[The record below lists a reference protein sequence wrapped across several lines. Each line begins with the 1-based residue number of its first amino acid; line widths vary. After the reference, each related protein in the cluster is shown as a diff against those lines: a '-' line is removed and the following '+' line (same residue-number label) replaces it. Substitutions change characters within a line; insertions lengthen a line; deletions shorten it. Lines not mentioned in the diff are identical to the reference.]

1 MPARRAGRAA
11 RRAAGSFP
19 TRRAPR
25 ADIVEAAHALGLNL
39 RYVPSMRN
47 GAERSDR
54 GNAIL
59 SDLPLSHAW
68 AFELPLVLE
77 RRVPLAASLR
87 LAGGPVQLVSG
98 HLDPRGPPGAAWL
111 GVGRASEAGGA
122 SGRPA
127 RRPTWSSSAPTS
139 TSAGARASGPGGC
152 CTRPRSRPACPRP
165 GRRGGTR
172 STRSRGW
179 CSTICSCATGPARV
193 AHARVER
200 LDEHPH
206 DRGPLVFGSDH
217 HPLLAR
223 IDLTPEAAAHERS
236 PRRDL
241 PWWAW
246 LSMVL
251 GVVALVSVIGA
262 LFLPDWKQPNYTLG
276 LDAAPGSEDFVG
288 AAGALLNIP
297 VYQGGAVTLLQ
308 NGDAFYPVML
318 DAIRG
323 ARETI
328 TFETYIF
335 EPDEIG
341 RQFMD
346 AFMERA
352 RAGIEVRVLV
362 DGFGS
367 LKLKRSHRD
376 ELRGAG
382 VKVER
387 FRPLNPKTLVR
398 IYRRTHRRA
407 IVIDG
412 RVGFTGGAAVSKKWA
427 GDVRTRHE
435 WRDSMTRVTGPAVG
449 GIQSAFVRTGSTAPA
464 RCWPGRGSFPRRP
477 RSPDPA
483 ASRW

>member
-1 MPARRAGRAA
+1 
-11 RRAAGSFP
+11 
-19 TRRAPR
+19 
-25 ADIVEAAHALGLNL
+25 
-39 RYVPSMRN
+39 
-47 GAERSDR
+47 
-54 GNAIL
+54 
-59 SDLPLSHAW
+59 
-68 AFELPLVLE
+68 
-77 RRVPLAASLR
+77 
-87 LAGGPVQLVSG
+87 
-98 HLDPRGPPGAAWL
+98 
-111 GVGRASEAGGA
+111 
-122 SGRPA
+122 
-127 RRPTWSSSAPTS
+127 
-139 TSAGARASGPGGC
+139 
-152 CTRPRSRPACPRP
+152 
-165 GRRGGTR
+165 
-172 STRSRGW
+172 
-179 CSTICSCATGPARV
+179 
-193 AHARVER
+193 
-200 LDEHPH
+200 
-206 DRGPLVFGSDH
+206 
-217 HPLLAR
+217 
-223 IDLTPEAAAHERS
+223 
-236 PRRDL
+236 
-241 PWWAW
+241 
-246 LSMVL
+246 
-251 GVVALVSVIGA
+251 
-262 LFLPDWKQPNYTLG
+262 
-276 LDAAPGSEDFVG
+276 
-288 AAGALLNIP
+288 LNIP

-308 NGDAFYPVML
+308 NGDGFYPVML

-362 DGFGS
+362 DWFGS

-449 GIQSAFVRTGSTAPA
+449 GIQSAFSENWVYCTGE
-464 RCWPGRGSFPRRP
+464 
-477 RSPDPA
+477 
-483 ASRW
+483 